1 MGKNSKRPSRL
12 KAPATPQEPLV
23 DIPKNEA
30 WRIIN
35 ETGILQQI
43 NKDKETTPAAVE
55 DEEGKLSPL
64 TEEIFN
70 AINLI
75 IPHSFLLLMMDMYVW
90 S

>member
-1 MGKNSKRPSRL
+1 MSKNSKRPSRQ
-12 KAPATPQEPLV
+12 KAPTTPQEPLV
-23 DIPKNEA
+23 DIPENEA

-35 ETGILQQI
+35 ETGILKQI
-43 NKDKETTPAAVE
+43 NEDKQTTPAAVE